1 MDLTELVL
9 STVRHIRPIDVLDM
23 GVVAYV
29 VYRALLLV
37 RGTRAMALLNGL
49 FFILLVIWL
58 TSPLTTFNWLIR
70 NLMLPSVIA
79 IVVIFQPELRMALER
94 LGRAGL
100 QGTRSA
106 YMSAEIRH
114 GLVSEIADT
123 MAQFSANQIGAL
135 LVLERSAP
143 LTEVART
150 GKTLDAVCSQEL
162 LATIFFPRSPLHD
175 GAVIIRGDR
184 IVAAGCVL
192 PHSESPGLSVSAGLR
207 HRAALGITERTDAVA
222 VVASEETGNIS
233 LAVDGT
239 LSPALEKVELMER
252 LLRLFEADQHRSRLF
267 FWRR

>member
-1 MDLTELVL
+1 MNVTELIV
-9 STVRHIRPIDVLDM
+9 STLRHIRPIDILDI
-23 GVVAYV
+23 GAVAYF
-29 VYRALLLV
+29 VYRGLLLV

-49 FFILLVIWL
+49 FLLLLVIWL
-58 TSPLTTFNWLIR
+58 TSPLQTFNWLIR

-79 IVVIFQPELRMALER
+79 VVVIFQPELRMALER
-94 LGRAGL
+94 LGRAGVYGAQSYL
-100 QGTRSA
+100 
-106 YMSAEIRH
+106 SAEDQH
-114 GLVSEIADT
+114 GLISELADT
-123 MAQFSANQIGAL
+123 MAYFSANRIGAL
-135 LVLERSAP
+135 VVLERTAP

-150 GKTLDAVCSQEL
+150 GKTLDALFSQEL
-162 LATIFFPRSPLHD
+162 LATLFFPRSPLHD
-175 GAVIIRGDR
+175 GAVIVRGNR

-192 PHSESPGLSVSAGLR
+192 PHSESPGLSVTTGLR

-252 LLRLFEADQHRSRLF
+252 LLRLFEAHRHHSRLF